1 MPRRHKYSAAGALAA
16 ALLLAAVTPSGAQDA
31 DGAAGDSDPL
41 LATEPGLANA
51 DVAQSGSGDE
61 GGGPLGGMG
70 DEGTTTQVDSPALGG
85 MGDRP
90 SEAEEEVEVPR
101 FGLRPVGDETW
112 RSIPGTQTLSSFT
125 PFAPSRHDLDP
136 YVPIG
141 IRLGSFLLYSE
152 ARVGTVLTDNVFNTR
167 FDTRSDAGLE
177 LAPDLRLE
185 SDWGRHFFGAYFT
198 ADRIWYDEYPVQDE
212 RNYNAILRGRIDV
225 TRRTNLGLELGKSE
239 AEAGRN
245 AINLTDILGDQ
256 TGVKEQ
262 HIAATAQHR
271 FNRLTLDLTGS
282 VADYDY
288 QDISGG
294 EPLGPIPFQDVNDY
308 LERELTLRGTYE
320 LKPELSVFLQG
331 TINERDYKEPFAL
344 PGLRHDTSGFDVQT
358 GLIFGLP
365 GQLTGEIGIGWGEQ
379 QPIDDI
385 FTPVEGFLLNADLIW
400 MPTPMTK
407 VEFIARSEIAPTTL
421 AESLG
426 AVDRFYE
433 LSLQHAFYRYLV
445 LGAYVSYEIADYVDV
460 PQVDERVREGV
471 TAEYY
476 FNEYFSVY
484 GRFEHTDFM
493 STIAANEFKENEVRL
508 GVRVRR

>member
-1 MPRRHKYSAAGALAA
+1 MPRRHRYSAAGALAA
-16 ALLLAAVTPSGAQDA
+16 ALLLTAAVPCGAQDA
-31 DGAAGDSDPL
+31 SGAAGDSDPL

-51 DVAQSGSGDE
+51 GVAQSGTSEE

-70 DEGTTTQVDSPALGG
+70 DEGTTTQIDSPALGG
-85 MGDRP
+85 MGDQP
-90 SEAEEEVEVPR
+90 SEAEEPPEVPR

-112 RSIPGTQTLSSFT
+112 RSIPGTQTLTQYT

-141 IRLGSFLLYSE
+141 IRLGSFLLYTE
-152 ARVGTVLTDNVFNTR
+152 AEIGTILTDNALATR
-167 FDTRSDAGLE
+167 FDTRSDAAFE
-177 LAPDLRLE
+177 FAPDLRLE
-185 SDWGRHFFGAYFT
+185 SDWGRHFFGAYFS
-198 ADRIWYDEYPVQDE
+198 ADRSWYSAYPIVDDK
-212 RNYNAILRGRIDV
+212 NYNAILRGRIDV
-225 TRRTNLGLELGKSE
+225 TSRTNLGLELGKSQTE
-239 AEAGRN
+239 GGPN
-245 AINLTDILGDQ
+245 SINLTDIAGLETSLQ
-256 TGVKEQ
+256 EQ

-271 FNRLTLDLTGS
+271 FNRLTLALTGS

-288 QDISGG
+288 EDITGDDD
-294 EPLGPIPFQDVNDY
+294 LGPIPFQDVNDY
-308 LERELTLRGTYE
+308 LERELKLRGTYE
-320 LKPELSVFLQG
+320 LKPELSVFLEG
-331 TINERDYKEPFAL
+331 AISERDYREPLAL

-365 GQLTGEIGIGWGEQ
+365 GTLTGEIGIGWGEQ
-379 QPIDDI
+379 SPIDDI

-407 VEFIARSEIAPTTL
+407 VEFIARTEIAPTTL
-421 AESLG
+421 IDSVG

-433 LSLQHAFYRYLV
+433 LSLQHAFYRYFV
-445 LGAYVSYEIADYVDV
+445 LGAYVSYEVADYVDIAL
-460 PQVDERVREGV
+460 VDERIKEGV

-484 GRFEHTDFM
+484 GRFEHTDFQ
-493 STIAANEFKENEVRL
+493 STDAASEFKENEVRL